1 MRLHRVRG
9 EHAGS
14 DCVLPVR
21 RRGRIFPGRVWQG
34 MAHTTAFRVEIS
46 GGFSGSAAYRYESL
60 LTGSL
65 AEVERFIASKIE
77 GEQDAMMM

>member
-1 MRLHRVRG
+1 
-9 EHAGS
+9 
-14 DCVLPVR
+14 
-21 RRGRIFPGRVWQG
+21 